1 MSRKVK
7 RFWRNTRERWYRTED
22 KFFKVLF
29 AITIYLGIAII
40 ISQTKMYI
48 ARLNR
53 EIKDCKQVVKTLQAK
68 NIAGEGI
75 IRGQKIELDKCIK
88 QYNECEGFRDVI
100 RNLPVGED
108 IEFDGIIP
116 LPDISQEVKK

>member
-1 MSRKVK
+1 MSRRLK
-7 RFWRNTRERWYRTED
+7 RFWRNTRERWYRMED

-29 AITIYLGIAII
+29 AITICLMIAII
-40 ISQTKMYI
+40 ISQIAMYI
-48 ARLNR
+48 TRLNR
-53 EIKDCKQVVKTLQAK
+53 ELKDCKQAVEVLQAK

-75 IRGQKIELDKCIK
+75 IRGQKIALDKCIK
-88 QYNECEGFRDVI
+88 QYNECEGFRSVI

-116 LPDISQEVKK
+116 LPDIEGTK